1 MLQVTAITP
10 EGRLK
15 EAKDNF
21 EYHFFDMNPSK
32 SNPHKRRV
40 GKCNGGY
47 ECTNPDCHDICGDG
61 GKNVTAFYITRD
73 RKGRHSDVTCR
84 ICAESQFIIEH
95 PCLAK
100 KVITLPENSV
110 HAYVVMQGSHNA
122 TCSGFRNKKDT
133 SGVIWK
139 LHELINPGTKQVFV
153 FSIYHENMYFSK
165 AMYIY
170 NTLGAV
176 MILCYLDESDNKRF
190 PHHVMWKLVNCIY
203 TCLLPITL
211 YHVSTS
217 HDVQLLL
224 SDFLMTHSYTIVS
237 HHVM

>member
-1 MLQVTAITP
+1 MWCVVVFCLFVTIYILLQVTAVTP

-61 GKNVTAFYITRD
+61 GKNATAFLITRD

-84 ICAESQFIIEH
+84 ICAESQFILEH

-110 HAYVVMQGSHNA
+110 HAYVVLQGSHNE

-170 NTLGAV
+170 NTLG
-176 MILCYLDESDNKRF
+176 
-190 PHHVMWKLVNCIY
+190 
-203 TCLLPITL
+203 
-211 YHVSTS
+211 
-217 HDVQLLL
+217 L
-224 SDFLMTHSYTIVS
+224 SCFYVI
-237 HHVM
+237 

>member
-61 GKNVTAFYITRD
+61 GKNVTAFFITRD
-73 RKGRHSDVTCR
+73 RKGRHSEVTCR
-84 ICAESQFIIEH
+84 LCAESQFVLEH
-95 PCLAK
+95 PCSMR
-100 KVITLPENSV
+100 KVITLPEGSV
-110 HAYVVMQGSHNA
+110 HAYVAMQGSHNA
-122 TCSGFRNKKDT
+122 TCSGFRKKKDT

-153 FSIYHENMYFSK
+153 FLIS
-165 AMYIY
+165 
-170 NTLGAV
+170 
-176 MILCYLDESDNKRF
+176 
-190 PHHVMWKLVNCIY
+190 
-203 TCLLPITL
+203 
-211 YHVSTS
+211 
-217 HDVQLLL
+217 
-224 SDFLMTHSYTIVS
+224 
-237 HHVM
+237 